1 MSEDRQFGD
10 LSGAQDG
17 YGYEQV
23 FTSFCPDGVPLEFAL
38 LSLLAAF
45 GVAFGVLYVA
55 LTMGKRSLA
64 RDIDDEKEYDG
75 DIIMFLGSQLADLLW
90 SGTSVQSISSA
101 HGNLTQQSV
110 IFVLPGVARVHLLLT
125 PQDKFLALPRTDD
138 GKGVC
143 CVLCSSSRIRVVC
156 LLFPALR
163 LEKLQ
168 VIDSLS
174 TLISSK
180 SCQ

>member
-1 MSEDRQFGD
+1 MTEARQFGD
-10 LSGAQDG
+10 LSAAQDG

-23 FTSFCPDGVPLEFAL
+23 HTSFCPDGVPLEFAL

-64 RDIDDEKEYDG
+64 RDLSSESEEEEEG

-90 SGTSVQSISSA
+90 SGMAGQSSSA
-101 HGNLTQQSV
+101 HEILTQQS
-110 IFVLPGVARVHLLLT
+110 IILFLHAVARVHLLLT
-125 PQDKFLALPRTDD
+125 PREKFLALPRTDD
-138 GKGVC
+138 GN
-143 CVLCSSSRIRVVC
+143 CVVFCAPVRIRVVC
-156 LLFPALR
+156 LLFPAPR
-163 LEKLQ
+163 QEKLL
-168 VIDSLS
+168 VIDTLS

-180 SCQ
+180 AAL